1 LFAFNSRST
10 MYEIVESAYKV
21 TLVCAF
27 VPLAAGIWWKPAT
40 AQGALASSGFGV
52 IVWLA
57 FEGGLSERF
66 GIPAQLVGL
75 AASLV
80 AMVVGSLAPQVYT
93 ERRHHESHAM
103 TEPPASA

>member
-1 LFAFNSRST
+1 
-10 MYEIVESAYKV
+10 V

-40 AQGALASSGFGV
+40 VQGALASSGFGV
-52 IVWLA
+52 MVWIA

-66 GIPAQLVGL
+66 GVPAQLVGL
-75 AASLV
+75 AASLI

-93 ERRHHESHAM
+93 ERRSHESHPESRPM
-103 TEPPASA
+103 GEPPASA